1 MFLTL
6 YIIIGMLT
14 YTVGKWL
21 AKHPTGVPD
30 LPVTQDIENIRE
42 ALFAFFL
49 LVTFTWPLF
58 WCVILMSSIT
68 KLISIIFHRKKR
80 TA

>member
-1 MFLTL
+1 MFFML

-14 YTVGKWL
+14 YSVGKWL

-30 LPVTQDIENIRE
+30 LPVAQDIESIRE

-58 WCVILMSSIT
+58 WCLIAVSSGT
-68 KLISIIFHRKKR
+68 KLISVIFHKR

>member
-1 MFLTL
+1 MAFAV
-6 YIIIGMLT
+6 YIIIGILT
-14 YTVGKWL
+14 YLVGKWL

-30 LPVTQDIENIRE
+30 LPVAQDIENIRE

-58 WCVILMSSIT
+58 WCMIAVSSVT
-68 KLISIIFHRKKR
+68 KLISIISHMR

>member
-1 MFLTL
+1 MAFAA

-14 YTVGKWL
+14 YVVGKWL

-58 WCVILMSSIT
+58 WCVIAVSSGT
-68 KLISIIFHRKKR
+68 KLISIISHKR

>member
-1 MFLTL
+1 MAFAV

-14 YTVGKWL
+14 YLVGKWL

-30 LPVTQDIENIRE
+30 LPVTQDIESIRE

-49 LVTFTWPLF
+49 LVTFAWPLF
-58 WCVILMSSIT
+58 WCVIAVSSGT
-68 KLISIIFHRKKR
+68 KLISVIFHKR

>member
-1 MFLTL
+1 MTFSL
-6 YIIIGMLT
+6 YITIGILT
-14 YTVGKWL
+14 YIVGKWL

-58 WCVILMSSIT
+58 WCVIAVSSGT
-68 KLISIIFHRKKR
+68 KLISIISHKR